1 VEPVNG
7 TGHQAP
13 HEWLSIVIPVF
24 NERATLVEIVRRVRA
39 VPLAKEIILVD
50 DGSTDGT
57 RELLQALEGEPD
69 VRVVYHSENRGK
81 GAALKT
87 GFLLTR
93 GDIVIVQDADLE
105 YDPAEY
111 PQLIGPILQNRAD
124 VVFGSRFSG
133 GETRRVHSSWHTLGN
148 RVLTTLSNLA
158 TNLRLTDMETC
169 YKVFRR
175 DVIHTI
181 APHLEQ
187 QRFGIEPELTARVAH
202 GGYRV
207 VEVGISYRGRRYH
220 EGKKIGWLDG
230 VSALWCILRYARWR
244 R

>member
-1 VEPVNG
+1 VQTVNSERVATAG
-7 TGHQAP
+7 GR
-13 HEWLSIVIPVF
+13 LSIVIPVF
-24 NERATLVEIVRRVRA
+24 NERTTLAEIVRRVRA

-57 RELLQALEGEPD
+57 RDVLRALEGEPD
-69 VRVVYHSENRGK
+69 LRIVYHPENRGK

-87 GFLLTR
+87 GFLLAR

-105 YDPAEY
+105 YNPAAY
-111 PQLIGPILQNRAD
+111 PQLIEPILQDRAD
-124 VVFGSRFSG
+124 VVYGSRFCNG
-133 GETRRVHSSWHTLGN
+133 NVRRRSLHLLAN
-148 RVLTTLSNLA
+148 RVLTALSNLA
-158 TNLRLTDMETC
+158 TNLKLTDMETC

-175 DVIHTI
+175 DVIHSI

-187 QRFGIEPELTARVAH
+187 QRFGIEPELTARVAG

-207 VEVGISYRGRRYH
+207 VEVGISYRGRTRR
-220 EGKKIGWLDG
+220 EGKKIGWRDG
-230 VSALWCILRYARWR
+230 ISALWCILRYARWR